1 MQNWNGLSSTSR
13 EATIELKPSAGKAEE
28 GLLPDSHEDDDDD
41 GEGGRGRGREVR
53 EREREREKERLVIL
67 VK

>member
-41 GEGGRGRGREVR
+41 GEGG
-53 EREREREKERLVIL
+53 
-67 VK
+67 